1 MNSIIWLQIGQRENK
16 RMKVFFAILAVILL
30 VGMIGD
36 KEQQNRNNYTM
47 GFLSTII
54 GLVALYVID

>member
-36 KEQQNRNNYTM
+36 KEQQNRNKYTM

-54 GLVALYVID
+54 GIVALYVID